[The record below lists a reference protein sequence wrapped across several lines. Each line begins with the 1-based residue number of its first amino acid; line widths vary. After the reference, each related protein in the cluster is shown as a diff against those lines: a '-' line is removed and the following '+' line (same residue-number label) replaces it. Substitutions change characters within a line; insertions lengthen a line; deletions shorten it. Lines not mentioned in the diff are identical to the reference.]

1 MVLYEYNLLI
11 DSLESLKAASKDG
24 VLEDMFGPMI
34 EVANKYK
41 SIALKCKP
49 ILMATVLHPAWR
61 LLLFANKINSHH
73 SIAQGLLVNKFKERQ
88 ALLKPTTPPPDKEDL
103 APVETNP
110 CKAGYV
116 FYSKISGQDNSKDEL
131 TRYHNAKYT
140 LGIKGDVLSWWKGYL
155 HWASQDVWGSRVG
168 ISVLLALA
176 TITAF
181 GSLFSLLLVLARLIE
196 VVSALCF
203 PGLFL
208 AASVIAFVPTSRR
221 QRGVWLILVP
231 LVSALVPFPTIVVST
246 NCVWAGSPPVRVD
259 VLLGA
264 ALNVGDLLILSLFS

>member
-1 MVLYEYNLLI
+1 MEGNGPSCSMVLYEYNLLI

-140 LGIKGDVLSWWKGYL
+140 LGIKGDVLSWWKSQAPSFPVLSILAGDYL
-155 HWASQDVWGSRVG
+155 ACASS
-168 ISVLLALA
+168 
-176 TITAF
+176 
-181 GSLFSLLLVLARLIE
+181 
-196 VVSALCF
+196 SA
-203 PGLFL
+203 
-208 AASVIAFVPTSRR
+208 
-221 QRGVWLILVP
+221 
-231 LVSALVPFPTIVVST
+231 
-246 NCVWAGSPPVRVD
+246 
-259 VLLGA
+259 
-264 ALNVGDLLILSLFS
+264 